1 MTQDLRV
8 FLFVV
13 VDSGPFLARGSQ
25 LRDEGVL
32 NGEGALNDGADT
44 ELLERLSSR
53 SEFRMIGLLEILSL
67 RVRLIWSSLIRLSVK
82 MTLRSLV
89 RSWSASPISAS
100 LAVAGLYLGGRGL
113 MIF

>member
-13 VDSGPFLARGSQ
+13 IDSGPFLARGSK

-53 SEFRMIGLLEILSL
+53 RVFRMIGLLEILSL
-67 RVRLIWSSLIRLSVK
+67 RVRVLWSSLMSLSVK

-89 RSWSASPISAS
+89 R
-100 LAVAGLYLGGRGL
+100 Y
-113 MIF
+113 